1 MNKGSV
7 SIGVVVGGVLLL
19 GVGLFLLPT
28 TRTQNP
34 AEMRAVQESG
44 VFSVERYRDSSQKSL
59 SGTIKAR
66 EAAFSSALQA
76 GSNQQQRL
84 AAFDSLSALW
94 KQSGNLL
101 LHSWY
106 NTQSAQLGKTPEAII
121 EAGRKSLAAARFVQ
135 GQTAQRF
142 LVAQAIAVLEPA
154 AKANPDDRQLKVDL
168 AGAYVEGTADPMKGI
183 TMLRELVQTDST
195 FLPAQIQLAL
205 FAMQSG
211 QLDKAE
217 RRLRSILKMNAD
229 FLEAYLYLGQALADQ
244 GKKKEAVDVLQ
255 QYLKRNKEPWMND
268 QVKTYIE
275 QINPS

>member
-7 SIGVVVGGVLLL
+7 SVGVVVGGVLLL
-19 GVGLFLLPT
+19 GIGLFLLPT
-28 TRTQNP
+28 TRSQAP
-34 AEMRAVQESG
+34 ADMRAVQEAG
-44 VFSVERYRDSSQKSL
+44 TFSVERYRDSSQKAL
-59 SGTIKAR
+59 SPELKAR

-76 GSNQQQRL
+76 GSNQVQRL
-84 AAFDSLSALW
+84 AALDSLSALW
-94 KQSGNLL
+94 KQAGNLL
-101 LHSWY
+101 LQAWY
-106 NTQSAQLGKTPEAII
+106 STQYAELGNNSGFMLES
-121 EAGRKSLAAARFVQ
+121 GRKSLAASRFMQDEGAR
-135 GQTAQRF
+135 RF
-142 LVAQAIAVLEPA
+142 LVEQAISMLEPA

-168 AGAYVEGTADPMKGI
+168 ASAYVEGTADPMKGI
-183 TMLRELVQTDST
+183 TLLREVVQADST

-217 RRLRSILKMNAD
+217 RRLRSVLKMNSD

-244 GKKKEAVDVLQ
+244 GKKKEAVEVLRE
-255 QYLKRNKEPWMND
+255 YLKRNKEPWMND